1 MLATLVT
8 LPFVPII
15 HAQDDAS
22 NFTLKVDSNIVLT
35 NIVVRDKK
43 TGAIVRGL
51 TKNDFTIQENGKTQQ
66 IESFDFQSVD
76 QAAPLDEATIS
87 GSAGRIALGKGIA
100 GHRDRRATP
109 RSSPRRP
116 FL

>member
-1 MLATLVT
+1 MKLPMIFALLSAALT
-8 LPFVPII
+8 LPTVGR
-15 HAQDDAS
+15 AQDPSAD
-22 NFTLKVDSNIVLT
+22 NGQGFTLKVNSNIVLT

-76 QAAPLDEATIS
+76 QAVHLMKPLSPE
-87 GSAGRIALGKGIA
+87 RP
-100 GHRDRRATP
+100 DRSR
-109 RSSPRRP
+109 
-116 FL
+116 